1 MYVIDHSGSSKI
13 YLEDRLTAKWGSDI
27 NRDLVRG
34 IPWSAFRVVAAP
46 PAP

>member
-27 NRDLVRG
+27 TRDLVRG

-46 PAP
+46 PPS